1 MRKITL
7 LFALLLSAIGT
18 TAWAQTTIHV
28 TETGTNTLNAASITT
43 KATAGD
49 LYVSIMNHT
58 TTSDKYITSDGTMAS
73 TFDAQNGATTWKVVP
88 YGGAYVLQNYNTG
101 KYFGGTARPATMV
114 DNIESATLYM
124 PDDTEADVGNINPSY
139 NSSQSVRWKVY
150 DAMTPWINTNG
161 ANGTTTVMWNTGTG
175 NWTCL
180 FTYEVTLSVAYDV
193 TYKVKDIHGNVLFT
207 SDPVATPEGTQITEL
222 PSEYKRTAF
231 YEYTTIDQTVS
242 KTNTDF
248 TFVATEKANPYM
260 HYSADFANAT
270 WYNLMI
276 RGQYMTHNVSGVNE
290 ISLSPNSEPFADKS
304 SWALIGNPY
313 EGFSVVNKDKGEDY
327 YLVWTT
333 VVDGPNKTATYGDDA
348 KNIQFKST
356 AEDAEAANKKWILE
370 QNNCSD
376 FPGGFVLRMKDNTNI
391 YFHHNN
397 DAGDDNKFLRTCAVS
412 EWYAVHNDAG
422 STIVPTTDEE
432 ALIALYNKLSNIT
445 FGNGVNQYGT
455 DGTITT
461 DVATATV
468 TNVGNVITNQTSAA
482 YADAYNALKTLS
494 EKLSL
499 NMPTAGFYRIKGA
512 TSNKYLAAGLATN
525 NKFNMT
531 TDVDASTIFYFDG
544 AKLVNYSTGLCNGM
558 NASAWSWTT
567 EANASTVTF
576 EDGNTNGGYGI
587 KSTSA
592 YFYDNGDNTSSADR
606 GQSVNMTSDNVRYR
620 KWFLESVSS
629 LPISLTAVAE
639 ANYSTLYLPV
649 NVKVSGSEV
658 FGAKLSGS
666 KLEAVAA
673 TNGEVPA
680 NTGVILKS
688 NTTTATATIVET
700 AAAVETALTGS
711 VGAIAPVAGSYVFSI
726 VDGDLGFY
734 NFGGNELKGFKA
746 YYVSASPVQG
756 FKLDFG
762 SATAIKQAETTKAGQ
777 AIYDLS
783 GRRVEKAVKGVYIV
797 GGKKVIK

>member
-1 MRKITL
+1 MRKFTL

-18 TAWAQTTIHV
+18 TAWAQTVIHV
-28 TETGTNTLNAASITT
+28 TETGTNTLDAATIMD
-43 KATAGD
+43 KATNGD

-58 TTSDKYITSDGTMAS
+58 TTSDKYITSDGTMAG

-88 YGGAYVLQNYNTG
+88 YGLDAFALQNYATG
-101 KYFGGTARPATMV
+101 KYFGGTSRPAVMV
-114 DNIESATLYM
+114 DNIEDATLYT
-124 PDDTEADVGNINPSY
+124 PHDTEAGVGNINPSY
-139 NSSQSVRWKVY
+139 NSNQSVRWKVY
-150 DAMTPWINTNG
+150 PGNSPWINTNG
-161 ANGTTTVMWNTGTG
+161 ANESTTVQWNTGTG

-193 TYKVKDIHGNVLFT
+193 TYKVEDIHGNVLFT
-207 SDPVATPEGTQITEL
+207 SAPVATPEGTQITEL
-222 PSEYKRTAF
+222 PSEFKRTAF
-231 YEYTTIDQTVS
+231 YDYSTIDQTVS

-290 ISLSPNSEPFADKS
+290 IALSPNSEPFADKS

-313 EGFSVVNKDKGEDY
+313 EGFSVVNKEKGEGY

-348 KNIQFKST
+348 KNIQFKSI
-356 AEDAEAANKKWILE
+356 AEDAEAANKKWMLE

-376 FPGGFVLRMKDNTNI
+376 RPGGFVLRMKDNTNI

-397 DAGDDNKFLRTCAVS
+397 DAGDANKFLRTCAVS
-412 EWYAVHNDAG
+412 EWGAVHNDEG

-432 ALIALYNKLSNIT
+432 ALIALFNELSNMT

-461 DVATATV
+461 DDATATV
-468 TNVGNVITNQTSAA
+468 ISVGGVITNQISTA
-482 YADAYNALKTLS
+482 YPNAYNALKTVS
-494 EKLSL
+494 EKVSL

-558 NASAWSWTT
+558 SSSAWSWTT

-606 GQSVNMTSDNVRYR
+606 GQSVNMTYDNDRYR

-629 LPISLTAVAE
+629 LPISLTAVAD
-639 ANYSTLYLPV
+639 ANYSTLYMPV
-649 NVKVSGSEV
+649 PVEVSGAEV
-658 FGAKLSGS
+658 FTAQLAGEDLR
-666 KLEAVAA
+666 AVALA
-673 TNGEVPA
+673 GAIPA
-680 NTGVILKS
+680 NTGVILKGA
-688 NTTTATATIVET
+688 TTEATANIVN
-700 AAAVETALTGS
+700 AADAVETALTGT

-726 VDGDLGFY
+726 VGSDLGFY
-734 NFGGNELKGFKA
+734 SFGGDELKGFKA

-783 GRRVEKAVKGVYIV
+783 GRQVEKAVKGVYIV

>member
-1 MRKITL
+1 MRKFTL

-18 TAWAQTTIHV
+18 TAWAQTVIHV
-28 TETGTNTLNAASITT
+28 TETGTNTLDAATIMD
-43 KATAGD
+43 KATQGD

-58 TTSDKYITSDGTMAS
+58 TTSDKYITSNGTMAG

-88 YGGAYVLQNYNTG
+88 YGLDAFALQNYATG
-101 KYFGGTARPATMV
+101 KYFGGTSRPAVMV
-114 DNIESATLYM
+114 DNIEDATLYT
-124 PDDTEADVGNINPSY
+124 PHDTEAGVGNINPSY
-139 NSSQSVRWKVY
+139 NSDQSVRWKVY
-150 DAMTPWINTNG
+150 PGNSPWINTNG
-161 ANGTTTVMWNTGTG
+161 ANESTTVQWNTGTG

-193 TYKVKDIHGNVLFT
+193 TYKVEDINGNVLFT
-207 SDPVATPEGTQITEL
+207 SAPVATPDGTQITTL
-222 PSEYKRTAF
+222 PAEYQKTAF
-231 YEYTTIDQTVS
+231 YEYSTIDQTVS
-242 KTNTDF
+242 STNTEF

-270 WYNLMI
+270 WYNFMI
-276 RGQYMTHNVSGVNE
+276 RGFYMTHNVSGVNE
-290 ISLSPNSEPFADKS
+290 IALSANSEPFADKS

-313 EGFSVVNKDKGEDY
+313 EGFSVVNKEKGEGY

-348 KNIQFKST
+348 KNIQFKSI
-356 AEDAEAANKKWILE
+356 AEDAEAANKKWMLE

-376 FPGGFVLRMKDNTNI
+376 RPGGFVLRMKDNTNI

-397 DAGDDNKFLRTCAVS
+397 DAGDAGKFLRTCSVN
-412 EWYAVHNDAG
+412 EWGSVHNDNG

-432 ALIALYNKLSNIT
+432 ALIALFNKLSNMT

-461 DVATATV
+461 DDATATV
-468 TNVGNVITNQTSAA
+468 ISVGGVIMNNISTA
-482 YADAYNALKTLS
+482 YPDAYNALKTVS
-494 EKLSL
+494 EKVSL

-544 AKLVNYSTGLCNGM
+544 AKLVNYGTGLCNGM
-558 NASAWSWTT
+558 SASAWSWTT
-567 EANASTVTF
+567 EANASTVAF

-620 KWFLESVSS
+620 KWFLEPVSS
-629 LPISLTAVAE
+629 LPISLTAVAD
-639 ANYSTLYLPV
+639 ANYSTLYMPV
-649 NVKVSGSEV
+649 PVEVSGAEV
-658 FGAKLSGS
+658 FTAQLVGEDLR
-666 KLEAVAA
+666 AVALA
-673 TNGEVPA
+673 GAIPA
-680 NTGVILKS
+680 NTGVILKGA
-688 NTTTATATIVET
+688 TTEATANIVN
-700 AAAVETALTGS
+700 AADAVETALTGS

-726 VDGDLGFY
+726 VGDKLGFY
-734 NFGGNELKGFKA
+734 NFGGDELKGFKA

>member
-1 MRKITL
+1 MI
-7 LFALLLSAIGT
+7 SAIGT
-18 TAWAQTTIHV
+18 TAWAQTVIHV
-28 TETGTNTLNAASITT
+28 TETGTNTLDAASITT
-43 KATAGD
+43 KATNGD

-58 TTSDKYITSDGTMAS
+58 TSSDKYITSDGTMAS

-88 YGGAYVLQNYNTG
+88 YGGAYVLQNYYTG
-101 KYFGGTARPATMV
+101 KYFGGTSRPATMV
-114 DNIESATLYM
+114 DNIENATLYM
-124 PDDTEADVGNINPSY
+124 PEDTEADVGNINASY

-150 DAMTPWINTNG
+150 PAMTPWINTNG
-161 ANGTTTVMWNTGTG
+161 ASGSTTVTWNTGTG

-193 TYKVKDIHGNVLFT
+193 TYKVEDINGNVLFT
-207 SDPVATPEGTQITEL
+207 SDLVATPDGTQITEL

-231 YEYTTIDQTVS
+231 YDYNTIDQTVS
-242 KTNTDF
+242 STNTEF

-290 ISLSPNSEPFADKS
+290 ISLSANSEPFADKS

-313 EGFSVVNKDKGEDY
+313 EGFSVVNKDKGEGY

-333 VVDGPNKTATYGDDA
+333 VVDGKNQPSITGDDS

-370 QNNCSD
+370 QNNCSSY
-376 FPGGFVLRMKDNTNI
+376 PGGFVLRMKDNTNI
-391 YFHHNN
+391 YFHHND
-397 DAGDDNKFLRTCAVS
+397 DAGDANKFLRTCAVS
-412 EWYAVHNDAG
+412 EWSGVHNDPG

-432 ALIALYNKLSNIT
+432 ALIALFNELSNMT

-461 DVATATV
+461 DDATATV
-468 TNVGNVITNQTSAA
+468 TSVGNVVTNHISNA

-531 TDVDASTIFYFDG
+531 SDVDASTIFYFDG
-544 AKLVNYSTGLCNGM
+544 AKLVNYGTGLCNGM
-558 NASAWSWTT
+558 SASSWSWTT

-587 KSTSA
+587 KSTNA
-592 YFYDNGDNTSSADR
+592 YFYDNGDNSNSADR
-606 GQSVNMTSDNVRYR
+606 GQSVNMTSGSERYR
-620 KWFLESVSS
+620 KWFLEPVSS
-629 LPISLTAVAE
+629 LPISLTAVAD
-639 ANYSTLYLPV
+639 ANYSTLYMPV
-649 NVKVSGSEV
+649 PVEVSGAEV
-658 FGAKLSGS
+658 FTAQLVGEDLR
-666 KLEAVAA
+666 AVALA
-673 TNGEVPA
+673 GAIPA
-680 NTGVILKS
+680 NTGVILKGA
-688 NTTTATATIVET
+688 TTEATANIVN
-700 AAAVETALTGS
+700 AADAVETALTGS

-726 VDGDLGFY
+726 VGDELGFY
-734 NFGGNELKGFKA
+734 SFGGDELKGFKA

-762 SATAIKQAETTKAGQ
+762 SATAIKQAETEKAGQ

>member
-1 MRKITL
+1 MRKFTL

-18 TAWAQTTIHV
+18 TAWAQTVIHV
-28 TETGTNTLNAASITT
+28 TETGTNTLNAASITS

-58 TTSDKYITSDGTMAS
+58 TTSDKYITSDGTMANS
-73 TFDAQNGATTWKVVP
+73 FDTQNGATTWKVVP
-88 YGGAYVLQNYNTG
+88 YGGAYVLQNSATG
-101 KYFGGTARPATMV
+101 KYFGGTSRPATMV
-114 DNIESATLYM
+114 DNIDDATLYM
-124 PDDTEADVGNINPSY
+124 PEDTEGDVGNINPNY
-139 NSSQSVRWKVY
+139 NSNQSVRWKVY
-150 DAMTPWINTNG
+150 PAMTPWINTNG
-161 ANGTTTVMWNTGTG
+161 ASESQTVQWNTGTG

-193 TYKVKDIHGNVLFT
+193 TYKVEDIHGNVLFT
-207 SDPVATPEGTQITEL
+207 SAPVATPDGTQITEL

-231 YEYTTIDQTVS
+231 YEYSPIDQTVS
-242 KTNTDF
+242 STNTEF
-248 TFVATEKANPYM
+248 TFVATEKTNPYM

-270 WYNLMI
+270 WYNFMI
-276 RGQYMTHNVSGVNE
+276 RGFYMTHNVNGVNE
-290 ISLSPNSEPFADKS
+290 IALSANSEPFADKS

-313 EGFSVVNKDKGEDY
+313 EGFSVVNKEKGEGY

-333 VVDGPNKTATYGDDA
+333 VVDGENKTSKYGDDA

-370 QNNCSD
+370 QNNCSQY
-376 FPGGFVLRMKDNTNI
+376 PGGFVLRMKDNTNI

-397 DAGDDNKFLRTCAVS
+397 DAGDANKFLRTCAVS
-412 EWYAVHNDAG
+412 EWRYVHNDEG

-445 FGNGVNQYGT
+445 FGNGTNQYGT

-461 DVATATV
+461 DDATATV
-468 TNVGNVITNQTSAA
+468 NSVGNVVNNQISTD
-482 YADAYNALKTLS
+482 YPDAYNALKTLS

-558 NASAWSWTT
+558 SASAWTWTT

-576 EDGNTNGGYGI
+576 EDGNTYGGYGI
-587 KSTSA
+587 KSTNA
-592 YFYDNGDNTSSADR
+592 YFYDNGDNSNSADR
-606 GQSVNMTSDNVRYR
+606 GQSASMTSGSERYR

-629 LPISLTAVAE
+629 LPISLTAVAD
-639 ANYSTLYLPV
+639 ANYSTLYMPV
-649 NVKVSGSEV
+649 PVEVSGAEV
-658 FGAKLSGS
+658 FTAQLVGEDLR
-666 KLEAVAA
+666 AVAVA
-673 TNGEVPA
+673 GAVPA
-680 NTGVILKS
+680 NTGVILKG
-688 NTTTATATIVET
+688 NTTEATANIVN
-700 AAAVETALTGS
+700 AADAVETALTGT
-711 VGAIAPVAGSYVFSI
+711 VGVIAPVAGSYVFSI
-726 VDGDLGFY
+726 VGDDLGFY
-734 NFGGNELKGFKA
+734 SFGGDELKGFKA